1 MRQRSLKKGI
11 LNLMYKQ
18 GLLFEKSKK
27 PDKFRASK
35 THKGIKKVSKTQRGN
50 KFEIVLMMQ
59 KYAKIILT
67 FGWDKVFVWKMLQKK
82 FVEKLVVKVFIKSF
96 EAEFF
101 VIL

>member
-1 MRQRSLKKGI
+1 
-11 LNLMYKQ
+11 MYKQ

-67 FGWDKVFVWKMLQKK
+67 FG
-82 FVEKLVVKVFIKSF
+82 
-96 EAEFF
+96 
-101 VIL
+101 